1 MFFASRTLLGLAN
14 EGMAHKRFLTTN
26 RFGQVNSLRASILP
40 SSNLYSVYR
49 TPYIAV
55 LTSSLFGA
63 AAYLSV
69 QYHSMQVLL
78 WLLNLS
84 TVAGLVSWVVL
95 CAAYLRMHAGMKA
108 QGYSRD
114 GMLMLLSVFVIGCPR
129 LTCMHL
135 ILSL

>member
-1 MFFASRTLLGLAN
+1 MSFA
-14 EGMAHKRFLTTN
+14 
-26 RFGQVNSLRASILP
+26 
-40 SSNLYSVYR
+40 YR

-55 LTSSLFGA
+55 LISSLFGA

-69 QYHSMQVLL
+69 QYHSLQVLL

-95 CAAYLRMHAGMKA
+95 CVAYLRMHAGMKA

-114 GMLMLLSVFVIGCPR
+114 GMLMLLSVYNIGR
-129 LTCMHL
+129 IETDAL
-135 ILSL
+135 LSYAYFFRAAL